1 MTVSAVTAATVRDY
15 FRADE
20 KRMGRLSPEAQA
32 TVREGA
38 RGRLHAQA
46 IKEFNSKRKPHRRY
60 TLGATKA
67 EVARKEQE
75 RLALRKAGVAVGAR
89 GPLSK
94 EARAALATPKP
105 VSLAKSKA

>member
-1 MTVSAVTAATVRDY
+1 MTVSTSTPVVASNVRDY

-32 TVREGA
+32 TVKEGA

-60 TLGATKA
+60 ALGATKVSVEA
-67 EVARKEQE
+67 KAAHRE
-75 RLALRKAGVAVGAR
+75 ALRAAGVEVGKR
-89 GPLSK
+89 GPLPK
-94 EARAALATPKP
+94 AAKAVNAQPKG
-105 VSLAKSKA
+105 

>member
-1 MTVSAVTAATVRDY
+1 MTNAVTAATVRDY
-15 FRADE
+15 FRAGA

-32 TVREGA
+32 TVKDGA

-60 TLGATKA
+60 VLGATKA
-67 EVARKEQE
+67 ETARREQE
-75 RLALRKAGVAVGAR
+75 RLALRKAGVAVGQR

-94 EARAALATPKP
+94 EARAALSQPKP
-105 VSLAKSKA
+105 VSLVKSKA